1 MRVLLYACLLVLS
14 VFQPVFAQKDFLT
27 ADEIDQVREMQ
38 EPNERLKLYVKFA
51 RQRLALVEQLLTKEK
66 AGRSAMIHE
75 ALDEYNRI
83 IEAIDTVSDDALRRK
98 LDIALGN
105 EAVASAHKELL
116 VKLQAFQSQKT
127 RDFSRYEDVLA
138 NAIENT
144 EVSMDLAQQD
154 LKERTTEVQAKDAK
168 DKKKAEEMMTPAEL
182 AEKKAEEKKAAA
194 APKKKAP
201 TLKRKGEK

>member
-1 MRVLLYACLLVLS
+1 MKLLLYACLLAL
-14 VFQPVFAQKDFLT
+14 PMLAQKDFLT
-27 ADEIDQVREMQ
+27 ADEVDQVREMQ

-51 RQRLALVEQLLTKEK
+51 KQRLALVEQLLSKEK

-83 IEAIDTVSDDALRRK
+83 IEAIDTVADDALRRK
-98 LDIALGN
+98 LDVALGN
-105 EAVASAHKELL
+105 EAVADAEKELL
-116 VKLQAFQSQKT
+116 AKLQQFKSQKT
-127 RDFSRYEDVLA
+127 RDYSRYEDVLA

-154 LKERTTEVQAKDAK
+154 LKERSTEVQAKDARE
-168 DKKKAEEMMTPAEL
+168 KKKAEEMMTPAEL
-182 AEKKAEEKKAAA
+182 AEKKAEQKKQAETTT
-194 APKKKAP
+194 KRKAP

>member
-1 MRVLLYACLLVLS
+1 MKLLLLACLLAMPVLG
-14 VFQPVFAQKDFLT
+14 QRDFLT
-27 ADEIDQVREMQ
+27 ADEVDQVREMQ

-51 RQRLALVEQLLTKEK
+51 KQRLALVEQLLSKEK

-105 EAVASAHKELL
+105 EAVASAEKELL
-116 VKLQAFQSQKT
+116 GKLQQFKSQKT

-144 EVSMDLAQQD
+144 EVSIDLAQQD
-154 LKERTTEVQAKDAK
+154 LKERTTDVQAKDAK
-168 DKKKAEEMMTPAEL
+168 EKKKAEEMMTPSEL
-182 AEKKAEEKKAAA
+182 AEKKAEQKKQAEA
-194 APKKKAP
+194 APKRKAP

>member
-1 MRVLLYACLLVLS
+1 MKLLLYACLLAFPML
-14 VFQPVFAQKDFLT
+14 AQKDFLT
-27 ADEIDQVREMQ
+27 ADEVDQVREMQ

-51 RQRLALVEQLLTKEK
+51 KQRLALVEQLLSKEK

-83 IEAIDTVSDDALRRK
+83 IEAIDTVADDALRRK
-98 LDIALGN
+98 LDVALGN
-105 EAVASAHKELL
+105 EAVADAEKELL
-116 VKLQAFQSQKT
+116 AKLQQFKSQKT
-127 RDFSRYEDVLA
+127 RDYSRYEDVLA

-154 LKERTTEVQAKDAK
+154 LKERTTEVQAKDARE
-168 DKKKAEEMMTPAEL
+168 KKKAEEMMTPAEL
-182 AEKKAEEKKAAA
+182 AEKKAEQKKQAETTT
-194 APKKKAP
+194 KRKAP

>member
-1 MRVLLYACLLVLS
+1 MKLLLYACLLTVPML
-14 VFQPVFAQKDFLT
+14 AQKDFLT
-27 ADEIDQVREMQ
+27 ADEVDQVRELQ

-51 RQRLALVEQLLTKEK
+51 KQRLALVEQLLSKEK

-83 IEAIDTVSDDALRRK
+83 IEAIDTVADDALRRK
-98 LDIALGN
+98 LDVTLGN
-105 EAVASAHKELL
+105 EAVAGGEKEMLA
-116 VKLQAFQSQKT
+116 KLQQFKSQKT

-154 LKERTTEVQAKDAK
+154 LKERTTEVQAKDARE
-168 DKKKAEEMMTPAEL
+168 KKKAEEMMTPAEL
-182 AEKKAEEKKAAA
+182 AEKKAEQKKQAETTT
-194 APKKKAP
+194 KRKAP